1 MVSIISGSKHMLF
14 NKIEYFFV
22 ALLLLAVTG
31 FWNTYFSKLFGGIGN
46 IPRFSEIDS
55 YTHFHA
61 VTMLLWI
68 AMLITQ
74 AFLIKFHKH
83 HLHKIIGKLSY
94 LLFSVLVVSLI
105 LLSHS
110 KITIYEYGISY
121 SRLYI
126 LFLQLSLLS
135 IFMLAYFLAIANRHT
150 PVRHARYMICTALT
164 MIDPAVARLPI
175 DLPSIPFS
183 YQVWTFGITDMILI
197 VLIFMERNQNK
208 GREVFPIMLLIFL
221 FSQGLNLSSTR
232 SLIWDDFSMWFATL
246 PLT

>member
-1 MVSIISGSKHMLF
+1 MIFYKSG
-14 NKIEYFFV
+14 YFFV
-22 ALLLLAVTG
+22 ALLFLAVIG
-31 FWNTYFSKLFGGIGN
+31 FWNTYFSKFFGGIDS
-46 IPRFSEIDS
+46 ISRVSEIDS

-74 AFLIKFHKH
+74 AFLIRFNKPHI
-83 HLHKIIGKLSY
+83 HKIMGKLSY
-94 LLFSVLVVSLI
+94 LLFPVLVISLI

-110 KITIYEYGISY
+110 KITIHDYGISY

-135 IFMLAYFLAIANRHT
+135 IFIISYWLAIANRHT
-150 PVRHARYMICTALT
+150 PARHARYMICTALT

-175 DLPSIPFS
+175 DLPSMPFS
-183 YQVWTFGITDMILI
+183 YQVWTFGLTDIILI

-208 GREVFPIMLLIFL
+208 GREVFPIMLIIFL
-221 FSQGLNLSSTR
+221 FFQGLNLSSTR
-232 SLIWDDFSMWFATL
+232 SLIWDNFSMWFARL